1 MIPTNMTEVATDR
14 QIDAQD
20 LRRAFGAFATGV
32 TIVTTIDGEG
42 QPTGFTANSFSS
54 VSLDPPLVSVSIARS
69 AYGIDHF
76 TGAHSLAI
84 NILAENQR
92 DLSNRFASRGIDKF
106 AGVKWSGG
114 LTGAPRLDGVVA
126 CFDCELY
133 QQVEAGDH
141 VILISRVVDYSYNT
155 DAPLGFCRG
164 AYVSFGLSPGM
175 LELIMSDGRLQAGA
189 LIEYDGKILLQRDL
203 GGHDVKIPVD
213 ARIGDSNQPD
223 SLIGRLAAAGIE
235 VSLPFLFS
243 AYSGLDT
250 RYVYFRGEIQ
260 SISNVTQTEQ
270 LHFYAYDEIPWA
282 QVHCAANESMIKRF
296 FREREVD
303 NFGVYIGDYGSG
315 EVYPLPAQ
323 D

>member
-1 MIPTNMTEVATDR
+1 MTDLPADG
-14 QIDAQD
+14 QIDPHD

-32 TIVTTIDGEG
+32 TIVTTIDGDG
-42 QPTGFTANSFSS
+42 RPTGFTANSFSS
-54 VSLDPPLVSVSIARS
+54 VSLDPPLVSVSIAKS
-69 AYGIDHF
+69 AFGISHF
-76 TGAHSLAI
+76 TGGSSLAI

-106 AGVKWSGG
+106 AGVSWSAGM
-114 LTGAPRLDGVVA
+114 TGAPRLDGVVA
-126 CFDCELY
+126 WFDCENF
-133 QQVEAGDH
+133 QQVDAGDH
-141 VILISRVVDYSYNT
+141 VILIGRVVDYNYNT

-175 LELIMSDGRLQAGA
+175 LELIVSDGRLQAGA
-189 LIEYDGKILLQRDL
+189 LIEYNGRILLQRDL

-213 ARIGDSNQPD
+213 AHIGDRDHPD
-223 SLIGRLAAAGIE
+223 SLIGRLASAGI
-235 VSLPFLFS
+235 VVNLPFLFS

-260 SISNVTQTEQ
+260 SISDVTQTDE
-270 LHFYAYDEIPWA
+270 LHFYGYDEIPWA
-282 QVHCAANESMIKRF
+282 QVHCGANESMIKRF

-315 EVYPLPAQ
+315 DVFPLPAQ

>member
-1 MIPTNMTEVATDR
+1 MTDLSTDR
-14 QIDAQD
+14 QIDVLD

-32 TIVTTIDGEG
+32 TIVTTIDGDG

-69 AYGIDHF
+69 AFGISHF
-76 TGAHSLAI
+76 TDGSSLAI
-84 NILAENQR
+84 NVLAENQR

-106 AGVKWSGG
+106 AGVRWSAG
-114 LTGAPRLDGVVA
+114 LTGAPRLEGVVA
-126 CFDCELY
+126 WFDCENF
-133 QQVEAGDH
+133 QQVDAGDH
-141 VILISRVVDYSYNT
+141 VILIGRVVDYSHNT
-155 DAPLGFCRG
+155 EAPLGFCRG

-175 LELIMSDGRLQAGA
+175 LELMVSDGRLQAGA
-189 LIEYDGKILLQRDL
+189 LIEYHGRILLQRDL
-203 GGHDVKIPVD
+203 DGHDVKIPVD
-213 ARIGDSNQPD
+213 AHIGDRSQPD
-223 SLIGRLAAAGIE
+223 SLIGRLASAGIE

-260 SISNVTQTEQ
+260 SISDVTQTDE
-270 LHFYAYDEIPWA
+270 LHFYGYDEIPWA
-282 QVHCAANESMIKRF
+282 QVHCGANESMIKRF

-315 EVYPLPAQ
+315 DVFPLPAQ

>member
-1 MIPTNMTEVATDR
+1 MTDLATNR
-14 QIDAQD
+14 PIDSVD

-32 TIVTTIDGEG
+32 TIVTTIDGDG

-69 AYGIDHF
+69 AFGVSHF
-76 TGAHSLAI
+76 TGSKSLVI
-84 NILAENQR
+84 NILAEHQR

-106 AGVKWSGG
+106 AGVNWSGG
-114 LTGAPRLDGVVA
+114 FAGAPRLEGVVA
-126 CFDCELY
+126 WFDCENF

-141 VILISRVVDYSYNT
+141 VILIGRVVDYSYNT

-175 LELIMSDGRLQAGA
+175 LELIVSDGRLQAGA
-189 LIEYDGKILLQRDL
+189 LVEYDGKILLQHDL

-213 ARIGDSNQPD
+213 AHIGDRNQPD
-223 SLIGRLAAAGIE
+223 SLIGRLAGAGIE
-235 VSLPFLFS
+235 VRLPFLFA

-260 SISNVTQTEQ
+260 SISDVTQTEE

-282 QVHCAANESMIKRF
+282 QVHCGANESMIKRF

-315 EVYPLPAQ
+315 DVYPLPTQ
-323 D
+323 E